1 MGTVREIDPD
11 SHRLAQRYPSPAV
24 YELASVTNALVTL
37 VTHIVTHLGLPGI
50 FLLLVA
56 GSAAIPVSSEVVM
69 LFAGF
74 DVYRGHFSLPA
85 IIVVGVLG
93 DLVGASIAY
102 SIGYF
107 GRMEVLHRHGHKI
120 HITPERLARAEGW
133 FERRGAA
140 AVPISRVIPLVRAY
154 TSFPAGAARMPYVK
168 FILLSLLGSLPWIAA
183 WGIAGRELGSR
194 YHSVVKQLH
203 YVDIAALVLILAA
216 IAYLLIRR
224 YRRSAPGADG
234 AT

>member
-1 MGTVREIDPD
+1 M
-11 SHRLAQRYPSPAV
+11 

-37 VTHIVTHLGLPGI
+37 VTHIVTDLGLPGI

-56 GSAAIPVSSEVVM
+56 GSAGIPISSEVVM

-74 DVYRGHFSLPA
+74 DVYRGHFSLVA

-93 DLVGASIAY
+93 DLVGATIAY

-107 GRMEVLHRHGHKI
+107 GRMELLQRHGAKV
-120 HITPERLARAEGW
+120 HITPERLARAERW

-140 AVPISRVIPLVRAY
+140 AIVISRLLPLVRAY
-154 TSFPAGAARMPYVK
+154 TSFPAGAARVPYPK
-168 FILLSLLGSLPWIAA
+168 FIVLTFAGSLPWIAA
-183 WGIAGRELGSR
+183 WGIAGHALGSH
-194 YHSVVKQLH
+194 YHSVVDQLH
-203 YVDIAALVLILAA
+203 YVDIAALVLIIAA
-216 IAYLLIRR
+216 IAYLLVRR
-224 YRRSAPGADG
+224 ARRVPPRPGG